1 MNGHND
7 PLMRKDWIDWSRGIL
22 MFLVYVYH
30 SEVYYGDGHS
40 WSWTFAPFFLTG
52 FFFISGYL
60 FCKDLYA
67 VSLSKKCKQILKGL
81 LIPYLFFTI
90 LFIVPKFLFYQSDV
104 QQLIIDV
111 FMFRASW
118 FVVVIGIL
126 QLIYA
131 ITLYKS
137 PSNKKLFFTTFVLFL
152 IGYLSVYLYQD
163 IPTFIANSSWLQSP
177 LLPNR
182 FPFCLN
188 IAFVMCPFFYLG
200 IVYRQI
206 KRGIKISVKALIIMI
221 AVYTI
226 IISVDRLYIGSN
238 ITIAMHEYINL
249 PIVFLYGLLGIV
261 ILIEVSKRIYKARF
275 INYIGKH
282 SILFYFLNGI
292 ALQFVTKAAN
302 IISIGNRG
310 GYLSIIFIATIACLL
325 TFPVVWFI
333 TRYFPFLEGRK

>member
-1 MNGHND
+1 
-7 PLMRKDWIDWSRGIL
+7 
-22 MFLVYVYH
+22 
-30 SEVYYGDGHS
+30 
-40 WSWTFAPFFLTG
+40 
-52 FFFISGYL
+52 
-60 FCKDLYA
+60 
-67 VSLSKKCKQILKGL
+67 
-81 LIPYLFFTI
+81 
-90 LFIVPKFLFYQSDV
+90 
-104 QQLIIDV
+104 
-111 FMFRASW
+111 
-118 FVVVIGIL
+118 
-126 QLIYA
+126 
-131 ITLYKS
+131 
-137 PSNKKLFFTTFVLFL
+137 
-152 IGYLSVYLYQD
+152 
-163 IPTFIANSSWLQSP
+163 
-177 LLPNR
+177 
-182 FPFCLN
+182 
-188 IAFVMCPFFYLG
+188 
-200 IVYRQI
+200 
-206 KRGIKISVKALIIMI
+206 MI

-261 ILIEVSKRIYKARF
+261 ILIEVSKRIYKVRF

>member
-1 MNGHND
+1 MNSRND

-40 WSWTFAPFFLTG
+40 WSWTFVPFFLTG

-206 KRGIKISVKALIIMI
+206 ERGIKISVKALIIMI

-261 ILIEVSKRIYKARF
+261 ILIEVSKRIYKVRF

-292 ALQFVTKAAN
+292 ALQFVTKVAN
-302 IISIGNRG
+302 IISLGTG
-310 GYLSIIFIATIACLL
+310 WGKL
-325 TFPVVWFI
+325 
-333 TRYFPFLEGRK
+333 K